1 MCRDC
6 ERLKLLLKLKRGA
19 LLRTPVS
26 ETGTLNQLC
35 YDIDTLEIRLT
46 HRRLSH
52 VDNWQQWPA
61 LVPVLDHGRL
71 N

>member
-26 ETGTLNQLC
+26 ETARLNELC
-35 YDIDTLEIRLT
+35 DDINRINVEFAEHQRRHCYWWLK
-46 HRRLSH
+46 HRRLSE
-52 VDNWQQWPA
+52 VVYAGGN
-61 LVPVLDHGRL
+61 
-71 N
+71 